1 MQYILDDNGYVYNAA
16 LGCTIECE
24 QYGPCTEYTG
34 TVPAG
39 YTSIEEWLDNANI
52 NAYKIVSGNLVL
64 DPVKLAELESE
75 EAREAEENRAITA
88 KELYNVLKISSEV
101 NNEEFTAE
109 KKGDNLM
116 ILENAGPY
124 TVPAFSFS
132 KRAIW
137 NDLTGKT
144 WNELKNAL
152 VTWDTIGRGTPVNG
166 VEFATSTKNLLPVE
180 FDTVTQ
186 NGVTVT
192 VNGDGSITL
201 NGTATANTELI
212 LAGTDTNTA
221 MLFSLRQGIT
231 YVKSGLGDLTLK
243 LYEYDGTD
251 RTLIDSNGNG
261 TLTVNS
267 ITRVTEATLYIPSG
281 KELNKVTISPQLE
294 IGATATEFTVNKRS
308 YLKAD
313 VSIDNGDVLTFTS
326 GAIKFNGKT
335 VGYGDGLKT
344 FGVDTVFMVSLNGV
358 ASVTYYLPNVIEALK
373 TMKIT
378 ADRIDLE
385 GYTTINEGFSVDLE
399 GNMKCKDAEMKNV
412 NIIGGNV
419 ELIGEGQRNN
429 IFNIFSEDR
438 QKQFYATSNF
448 LGLFNFNTHD
458 SVQLSISDSSE
469 FGTSFFT
476 TSEQNFFCIGAGAET
491 KVKFDSKDNA
501 YKLRLTGGNAIAE
514 NGTWVNGS
522 LETRKKQIKEYKEN
536 ALSIVNKNKI
546 YSYLYKTENENADKH
561 YGFVIPSTENS
572 IYKAPKECITGGK
585 GIDTYS
591 MCAILW
597 KAVQELTAEVETLKE
612 ALNND

>member
-24 QYGPCTEYTG
+24 QYGPCTEYMG
-34 TVPAG
+34 AVPVD

-75 EAREAEENRAITA
+75 ETREAEENRAITA

-132 KRAIW
+132 KRSIW

-144 WNELKNAL
+144 WNELQYKTAAYEAN
-152 VTWDTIGRGTPVNG
+152 TWDTIGCGTPVNG
-166 VEFATSTKNLLPVE
+166 VEFTTSTKNLLPVE

-313 VSIDNGDVLTFTS
+313 VLIDNGDVLSFNNGT
-326 GAIKFNGKT
+326 IRFNGKT

-344 FGVDTVFMVSLNGV
+344 FGVDTVFMVSLN
-358 ASVTYYLPNVIEALK
+358 
-373 TMKIT
+373 
-378 ADRIDLE
+378 DFR
-385 GYTTINEGFSVDLE
+385 
-399 GNMKCKDAEMKNV
+399 
-412 NIIGGNV
+412 
-419 ELIGEGQRNN
+419 N
-429 IFNIFSEDR
+429 IFLLN
-438 QKQFYATSNF
+438 
-448 LGLFNFNTHD
+448 L
-458 SVQLSISDSSE
+458 
-469 FGTSFFT
+469 
-476 TSEQNFFCIGAGAET
+476 T
-491 KVKFDSKDNA
+491 KK
-501 YKLRLTGGNAIAE
+501 
-514 NGTWVNGS
+514 
-522 LETRKKQIKEYKEN
+522 
-536 ALSIVNKNKI
+536 
-546 YSYLYKTENENADKH
+546 
-561 YGFVIPSTENS
+561 
-572 IYKAPKECITGGK
+572 C
-585 GIDTYS
+585 
-591 MCAILW
+591 
-597 KAVQELTAEVETLKE
+597 
-612 ALNND
+612 